1 MTGSDLKI
9 VRELIGMSRTELADA
24 VGFEYNAIWNWEE
37 KLSADNVKP
46 WVPLALATLDKTK
59 QFKVVDGELYIRA
72 TLMNSRLIRGNDT
85 RDKIC
90 NKMEALEAAN
100 VPPASPIIPGQV
112 TIIDEQQSEMELK

>member
-1 MTGSDLKI
+1 M
-9 VRELIGMSRTELADA
+9 
-24 VGFEYNAIWNWEE
+24 
-37 KLSADNVKP
+37 
-46 WVPLALATLDKTK
+46 PLALATLDKTK